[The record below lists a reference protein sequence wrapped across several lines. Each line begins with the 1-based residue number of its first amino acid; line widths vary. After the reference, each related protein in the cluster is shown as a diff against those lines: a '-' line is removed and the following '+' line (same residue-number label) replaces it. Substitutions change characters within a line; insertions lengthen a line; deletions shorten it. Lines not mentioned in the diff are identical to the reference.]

1 MLSEKVSTAT
11 SVVRVAPNN
20 VQSVNLTVGTRDSTV
35 RNYHL
40 QEQPIPEG
48 YQIYEERLEVSGVV
62 HRKKEAQ
69 AFVRSSKKWLEFER
83 DLGNPYDENAIK
95 IIGCVKRL
103 FGTKR
108 RHVGFVPPDVVK
120 RMVDANV
127 DGAIRPRLLK
137 SYLGDSGFVEILF
150 QIIGPKGKIHGRKAP
165 ELAEEPHYTD
175 FVDRIKWLKAEKR
188 HEEAIELL
196 FNLVQETED
205 EAAAE
210 GFGVAP
216 WYYEQLAI
224 LLRKEK
230 RYGDEVLI
238 LERYEAQPKARG
250 AKPAKLAARL
260 VRAREARDK
269 KHA

>member
-1 MLSEKVSTAT
+1 M
-11 SVVRVAPNN
+11 
-20 VQSVNLTVGTRDSTV
+20 
-35 RNYHL
+35 
-40 QEQPIPEG
+40 
-48 YQIYEERLEVSGVV
+48 
-62 HRKKEAQ
+62 
-69 AFVRSSKKWLEFER
+69 
-83 DLGNPYDENAIK
+83 
-95 IIGCVKRL
+95 
-103 FGTKR
+103 
-108 RHVGFVPPDVVK
+108 
-120 RMVDANV
+120 
-127 DGAIRPRLLK
+127 
-137 SYLGDSGFVEILF
+137 
-150 QIIGPKGKIHGRKAP
+150 
-165 ELAEEPHYTD
+165 
-175 FVDRIKWLKAEKR
+175 
-188 HEEAIELL
+188 
-196 FNLVQETED
+196 QETED